1 MDKRFFGQS
10 LPRNE
15 DAKLL
20 QGKGLYVDDV
30 HLPNMLHVA
39 FFRSPVAHASIEK
52 VDTEKAEAMA
62 GVCGVYCAGDLGEFW
77 REGILVVPPA
87 PIEGI
92 EFHSRTQGPLAKR
105 KVRHVGEPICA
116 VLAESRYIAEDAVAC
131 IEVEFKEL
139 PAVVDLQAALE
150 TSSALVHDELD
161 SNLAAHAIQTKG
173 DYASVREKAALVLER
188 EFVYDRGVAG
198 AMENRGVVAQWDA
211 GSDQLTIWDSTQAPI
226 PVRSILAQ
234 YLGLSESQVHV
245 IAPFIGGGF
254 GPKIMLLYPEEQI
267 VPWLAMRMNRPV
279 KWIEDRKE
287 NFYATN
293 QERLQIHKAEIL
305 FDQTGHILG
314 VKDVFLQDTGAYNPY
329 GLTVP
334 INSQCT
340 LLGPYDIKHYTSEF
354 KSVFT
359 NTTTVSPVRGAGR
372 QHGVFVIER
381 LLDFAAK
388 RLGIDRIEIRRR
400 NFICPHQFPY
410 ENRLIYQ
417 DFEPLTYDNGNYEVA
432 LEEVR
437 RRIGY
442 DRFYENEQA
451 KYKASGRHLGIG
463 VAAYVEGSGIGP
475 YEGARVTVEPSGHV
489 NVATGIGTQGQSHFT
504 VFAQVV
510 AEQLGVPLE
519 NIRVTTGDT
528 RRFHWGTGTFASRGA
543 VVAGNACHTAAC
555 AVRKKAIELVCKLWG
570 AEGADIVLDG
580 GCIFSRENT
589 SQKMSLGELA
599 VMANPMRGAVEGDT
613 EPGLEAT
620 RYYGPKMGTT
630 ASGVHAAMV
639 EVDLET
645 CSVSVKRYLVVHD
658 CGKIINPMIVDGQIH
673 GGAAMGLGNVLYE
686 NLTILENGEWANA
699 NFHDYLMPTAPEL
712 PSFETGHVETPS
724 PLNPLGVKGA
734 GEAGAIPVGAVIAQA
749 IEDALSNYDLEICE
763 VPITRNKLFDLLE
776 KCKSAGSS
784 KEKASLL

>member
-15 DAKLL
+15 DSKLL

-39 FFRSPVAHASIEK
+39 FFRSPVAHACIEK
-52 VDTEKAEAMA
+52 IDAEKAKAMV
-62 GVCGVYCAGDLGEFW
+62 GVHGVYCAEDLGAFW

-87 PIEGI
+87 PIDGI
-92 EFHSRTQGPLAKR
+92 EFHQRTQGPLAKD

-131 IEVEFKEL
+131 IEVAFNEL
-139 PAVVDLQAALE
+139 PPVVDLKAALE
-150 TSSALVHDELD
+150 PSAALVHEGLE

-173 DYASVREKAALVLER
+173 DYESVRDEAALVLER

-234 YLGLSESQVHV
+234 YLGLSESQVNV

-305 FDQTGHILG
+305 FDQSGRILG

-340 LLGPYDIKHYTSEF
+340 LLGPYDIQHYTSEF

-388 RLGIDRIEIRRR
+388 RLGIDRLEIRRR
-400 NFICPHQFPY
+400 NFIRPDQFPY

-417 DFEPLTYDNGNYEVA
+417 DFEPLTYDNGNYATA
-432 LEEVR
+432 LEDVR
-437 RRIGY
+437 RRVGY
-442 DRFYENEQA
+442 DLFYEKQQA
-451 KYKASGRHLGIG
+451 ERKALGRHVGIG

-510 AEQLGVPLE
+510 AEQLGTPLE
-519 NIRVTTGDT
+519 NVRVTTGDT

-555 AVRKKAIELVCKLWG
+555 AVRKKAIELVCKLW
-570 AEGADIVLDG
+570 ESPEADIVLEDG
-580 GCIFSRENT
+580 YIFSSKNA

-630 ASGVHAAMV
+630 ASGVHAAEV

-645 CSVSVKRYLVVHD
+645 CSVHVKRYVVVHD
-658 CGKIINPMIVDGQIH
+658 CGKVINPMIVDGQIH
-673 GGAAMGLGNVLYE
+673 GGAAMGIGNVLYE

-699 NFHDYLMPTAPEL
+699 NFQDYLMPTAPEL
-712 PSFETGHVETPS
+712 PTFETGHVETPS

-749 IEDALSNYDLEICE
+749 IEDALSEYDLEICA
-763 VPITRNKLFDLLE
+763 VPITRNTLFELLE
-776 KCKSAGSS
+776 RCKSTGLP
-784 KEKASLL
+784 KEKGVSQ